1 MGTRLISLIRAPN
14 ETGRLGITRGFLRLP
29 NDSRRKGALAPRRL
43 SARISNYQ
51 VKTSPIAI
59 SKELTNMQTKPYAGS
74 RRPTNE
80 DLNGR
85 IKGIIATYLDLPREL
100 VVEEA
105 SLSHDLCADSL
116 EITEMMVFE
125 EEFGCKI
132 GDDAAD
138 RFLTVG
144 DIVTHLQS
152 LSGT

>member
-1 MGTRLISLIRAPN
+1 
-14 ETGRLGITRGFLRLP
+14 
-29 NDSRRKGALAPRRL
+29 
-43 SARISNYQ
+43 
-51 VKTSPIAI
+51 
-59 SKELTNMQTKPYAGS
+59 MQTKPDAGF

-80 DLNGR
+80 DLNDR
-85 IKGIIATYLDLPREL
+85 VKGIIATYLDLPREL

-116 EITEMMVFE
+116 EITELVMVFE

-144 DIVTHLQS
+144 DIVRHLQS
-152 LSGT
+152 LAGV